1 MFYCSFQFLLS
12 SRGTLTRL
20 KITAHC
26 SQAQAASL
34 DARGPKWRQKGPEVR
49 QSTVPTAQQNFY
61 GLKGASLDLKP
72 FSLSL
77 DLNQAGRCGSKLAS

>member
-1 MFYCSFQFLLS
+1 M
-12 SRGTLTRL
+12 
-20 KITAHC
+20 
-26 SQAQAASL
+26 
-34 DARGPKWRQKGPEVR
+34 GPEVR